1 MERGDRGRWRERD
14 REKVERLDVVVNG
27 FGETEE
33 LWMCVFFVVFFSP
46 EWANRGMEWLSMG
59 VVGLVQEGGRFET
72 ARWRSSWLTSKAGGG
87 VPQGRK
93 GGTEAEK
100 GH

>member
-1 MERGDRGRWRERD
+1 MERGDRGRWRERE
-14 REKVERLDVVVNG
+14 RGGVVRLDVVVNG
-27 FGETEE
+27 FREKEE
-33 LWMCVFFVVFFSP
+33 LWMCVFFSSP
-46 EWANRGMEWLSMG
+46 ESANRGMEWLSMG
-59 VVGLVQEGGRFET
+59 VVGLVHRGGGFET